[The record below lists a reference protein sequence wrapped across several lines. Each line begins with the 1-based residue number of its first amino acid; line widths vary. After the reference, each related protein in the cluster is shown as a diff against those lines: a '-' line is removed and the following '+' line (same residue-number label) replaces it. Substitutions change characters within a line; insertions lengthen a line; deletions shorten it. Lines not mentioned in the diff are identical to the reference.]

1 MERIAMSQEE
11 RDWLGWLKRARDG
24 QVTQK
29 WAAEKMGVSDRWVRR
44 LLVAM
49 QEKGDAVVV
58 HGLRGRNSNRRIDEE
73 IRRRAMEIVKSPDWH
88 DFKPTFA
95 SEQLAKRH
103 QIQVSKE
110 TVRQWMMAEGIWRS
124 KGREV
129 KEVHPWRPRRSHYG
143 ELVQW
148 DTSDHDWL
156 EGRGEPV
163 HHLVRMIDD
172 ATSRSWGRFVQRDGT
187 RENMG
192 VLWEYVQRYG
202 RVVDYYTDRDS
213 MFAVAPRPGE
223 SKEQQREA
231 DRLTQIGRA
240 LRELGIGWIA
250 AYSPQA
256 KGRVERSF
264 LTDQDRLIKQ
274 LRLAKVKTMQAANDF
289 LEKEYWPEWNA
300 RFTQPASGP
309 EDMHR
314 PLAEGFALGS
324 ALSHVE
330 HRIIT
335 NNYTFPYYSKH
346 YQIVREDVQAG
357 MKRQQLRVEL
367 WLNGELKARYQGHYV
382 GIHECGVKPPEA
394 LKKNAPR
401 KAVRKDH
408 NAGGKSH
415 WMDGFWNQPS
425 PPLWQVIDQ

>member
-11 RDWLGWLKRARDG
+11 RDWLDWLKRAREG

-44 LLVAM
+44 LLVEM
-49 QEKGDAVVV
+49 KEKGDAVVV
-58 HGLRGRNSNRRIDEE
+58 HGLRGRPSNRRIDEE
-73 IRRRAMEIVKSPDWH
+73 TRGRAMELVKSPDWH

-110 TVRQWMMAEGIWRS
+110 TVRQWMIAEGIWRS
-124 KGREV
+124 KGRKV
-129 KEVHPWRPRRSHYG
+129 REVHAWRPRRSHYG

-192 VLWEYVQRYG
+192 VLWEYVKRFG

-213 MFAVAPRPGE
+213 MFAVVPRPGE

-264 LTDQDRLIKQ
+264 LTDQDRLIKE

-289 LEKEYWPEWNA
+289 LEKEYWPEWNTK
-300 RFTQPASGP
+300 FTRPASGT

-314 PLAEGFALGS
+314 PLAESFELGS

-330 HRIIT
+330 QRIIT

-367 WLNGELKARYQGHYV
+367 WLNGDLKARYQGRYIE
-382 GIHECGVKPPEA
+382 IHECGVKPPGA
-394 LKKNAPR
+394 PKNVPR
-401 KAVRKDH
+401 KEVRKDH

-425 PPLWQVIDQ
+425 PPLWQVIDK